1 MSSLFTKIAV
11 SALAFAGAM
20 SVAHADESAYRVQYK
35 TTYSNWDHTVRST
48 YNYSERSTY
57 SQCGHDTCYYRGNQE
72 WRDSDVVYVRETVAE
87 GGTYNGYHQVTV
99 YEDSGYATPYC
110 SYYTRYD
117 SVSGRDVVI
126 YREFHETHVYIYN
139 PFAITEGVAVLV
151 QNFDSDLQTLAI
163 TGGIAMDAGLQIA
176 EIGADSGS
184 KDATE
189 AGLIIAG
196 AGLGSAIS
204 ASLEQAS
211 RDQARTTALEK
222 AVQANESQSSSNM
235 SSVP

>member
-1 MSSLFTKIAV
+1 MSSLLTKIAV

-20 SVAHADESAYRVQYK
+20 SAAHADESAYRVQYK
-35 TTYSNWDHTVRST
+35 TTYSNWDRTVRTT
-48 YNYSERSTY
+48 YNYSERSSY
-57 SQCGHDTCYYRGNQE
+57 SQCGHDTCYYRGTQE
-72 WRDSDVVYVRETVAE
+72 WRSSDTVYVRETVAQ

-99 YEDSGYATPYC
+99 YEDSGYASPYC

-117 SVSGRDVVI
+117 SVSGRDVII
-126 YREFHETHVYIYN
+126 YREFHESHVYIYN
-139 PFAITEGVAVLV
+139 PFAITEGVALLV
-151 QNFDSDLQTLAI
+151 QNFDSDLQALAV
-163 TGGIAMDAGLQIA
+163 TGGIAMDVGLQIA
-176 EIGADSGS
+176 NAGAISDS

-204 ASLEQAS
+204 ASLEQSA
-211 RDQARTTALEK
+211 RDQARSTALEQ